1 MADTDERSVDDQN
14 PAQDGNRRKFLGTA
28 AAIGLA
34 GTGLAVGLASCDKRE
49 PGAAKSASEAAPGG
63 KSASDAPPGTS
74 PTRPTHAAH
83 EVPPGELDPY
93 YGFWSGGHS
102 GEFRILGV
110 PSMREIKRIPVFQM
124 DAVSGWGQTNES
136 RKILGARPD
145 GTLPYTTGDSHHP
158 VASYA
163 DGTYDGKYAW
173 TNDKLNT
180 RVARIRLDTF
190 ECDKILELPNVQGL
204 HGGCPDKRDPVDPK
218 INHTTRLFIGAEF
231 AIPLPN
237 DGRDLEDPKKYVSLI
252 TCIDTESMEV
262 RWQCKVDGNMDLLAT
277 SYDGKFAA
285 WNQYNSENGVQFA
298 EMMVAERDNIV
309 FVNIAR
315 VEQAIKDGKFTT
327 IGPVK
332 VPVADGTK
340 AANKDPKTALTCYVP
355 VPKNPHG
362 VNATPDGK
370 YFIASG
376 KLSPTCSVIDLAL
389 ILKWFE
395 GELKEPREVVV
406 AEPEL
411 GLGPLHTTYDGKG
424 NAYTT
429 LFLDSQV
436 VKWNIDA
443 AIKAQKGDKNA
454 KVVVDRIDCH
464 YQPGHLNAS
473 MAETKEADGKWLV
486 VGSKFSKDRYL
497 PVGPLH
503 DENEQLFD
511 ITGEKVKLLG
521 DHPAHPEPHDFI
533 IVKRDKIKTRQVY
546 NVDEFPNAVK
556 EFKDSRVERKGK
568 KATVKYLASG
578 APQFSLPEFK
588 VKRGDEVTIVLTNLD
603 KVQDLT
609 HGFGIQNYN
618 VNFIVNPGETKSV
631 TFMANKAGVYWATA
645 RTSVTRCTS
654 RCASGCSLKREDHGT
669 VLLDLHGSTAQ

>member
-1 MADTDERSVDDQN
+1 MADNDESDRDDA
-14 PAQDGNRRKFLGTA
+14 PRDDTRRKFFGA
-28 AAIGLA
+28 AAAAGLGGA
-34 GTGLAVGLASCDKRE
+34 GLAVSLASCDKA
-49 PGAAKSASEAAPGG
+49 PQGAAQSASAPAATTAQAR
-63 KSASDAPPGTS
+63 S
-74 PTRPTHAAH
+74 THAAH
-83 EVPPGELDPY
+83 EIPPGELDPY
-93 YGFWSGGHS
+93 YGFWSCGHS

-136 RKILGARPD
+136 RKILGTRPD
-145 GTLPYTTGDSHHP
+145 GTLLYTTGDSHHP

-180 RVARIRLDTF
+180 RVARIKLDTF

-237 DGRDLEDPKKYVSLI
+237 DGRDIDKPDKYASLI

-262 RWQCKVDGNMDLLAT
+262 RWQCRVDGNMDLLAT
-277 SYDGKFAA
+277 SYDGKYAA
-285 WNQYNSENGVQFA
+285 WNQYNSENGVQFS

-309 FVNIAR
+309 FVHIAR

-327 IGPVK
+327 IPGSK

-340 AANKDPKTALTCYVP
+340 AANKDPKTAMACYVP

-376 KLSPTCSVIDLAL
+376 KLSPTCSVIDLSL
-389 ILKWFE
+389 VTKWFD

-436 VKWNIDA
+436 VKWNIEA
-443 AIKAQKGDKNA
+443 AIKAQKGDKSA
-454 KVVVDRIDCH
+454 KVVIDRMDCH

-473 MAETKEADGKWLV
+473 MAETREADGKWLV

-511 ITGEKVKLLG
+511 ISAEKMKLLG

-533 IVKRDKIKTRQVY
+533 IVKRDKIKTRQTY
-546 NVDEFPNAVK
+546 NVADFPGAVK
-556 EFKDSRVERKGK
+556 DFKESRLERKGK
-568 KATVKYLASG
+568 KVTVYLASV
-578 APQFSLPEFK
+578 APVFSMNEFK
-588 VKRGDEVTIVLTNLD
+588 VKRGDEVTIVLTNTE

-631 TFMANKAGVYWATA
+631 TFNAYKAGVYWCY
-645 RTSVTRCTS
+645 CTHF
-654 RCASGCSLKREDHGT
+654 CHA
-669 VLLDLHGSTAQ
+669 LHLEMRMRMLVEA